1 MDLKSA
7 GRRVNIRAATV
18 RWGALLA
25 LIALSSCSVIE
36 TVSTLA
42 GGVIQAG
49 QPVQNQTTV
58 GETTVEIW
66 ISQALYERGT
76 DPVTIRLTVKNDG
89 DRFEVLT
96 RTDGPLATIKFWPS
110 GYSALL
116 LEASSEDSEGLNRIE
131 LPPGGL
137 YEMEWTLG
145 PMDQPGLYN
154 VYAYVW
160 FEGVGEV
167 QIGES
172 FQVH

>member
-1 MDLKSA
+1 
-7 GRRVNIRAATV
+7 
-18 RWGALLA
+18 
-25 LIALSSCSVIE
+25 VIE
-36 TVSTLA
+36 TVSTVA
-42 GGVIQAG
+42 GGVIHAG

-58 GETTVEIW
+58 SEITVEIW

-76 DPVTIRLTVKNDG
+76 DPVTIRLTVKNNG
-89 DRFEVLT
+89 DRIEVLT
-96 RTDGPLATIKFWPS
+96 RTEGPLATIKFWPS

-116 LEASSEDSEGLNRIE
+116 LEASSEDSEGLYRIE

-137 YEMEWTLG
+137 YKMEWTLG
-145 PMDQPGLYN
+145 PIDQPGLYN

>member
-1 MDLKSA
+1 MKSA
-7 GRRVNIRAATV
+7 GRWVNIRAATV

-25 LIALSSCSVIE
+25 LIVLSSCSLIE
-36 TVSTLA
+36 TGSTFV
-42 GGVIQAG
+42 GGAIQAG

-58 GETTVEIW
+58 GETIVEIW

-110 GYSALL
+110 GSSALL
-116 LEASSEDSEGLNRIE
+116 LEASSEDTEGLNRIE